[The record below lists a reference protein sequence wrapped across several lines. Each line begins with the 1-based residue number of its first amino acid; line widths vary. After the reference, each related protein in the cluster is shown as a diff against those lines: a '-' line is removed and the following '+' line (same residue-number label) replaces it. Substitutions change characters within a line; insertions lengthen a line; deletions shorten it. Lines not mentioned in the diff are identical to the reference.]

1 MQCSFFLLSSIFCIS
16 EHLFLVRYQSKDQ
29 EILLQ
34 DYYICKVHVSIATLK
49 ATPHRLSL
57 MGITHQPYKSLQTP
71 FDPHTIM
78 TVFLASFIIQSNDMQ
93 TQKLTVSQ
101 FVDTCNQHL
110 MLIQKKKKRS
120 KRYKKKY
127 IKIPAVLAGFRSY
140 NTELDFRFWDFWV
153 LQFFNDLLQ
162 TTLINFN

>member
-1 MQCSFFLLSSIFCIS
+1 MQSSFFLLSSIFCIS
-16 EHLFLVRYQSKDQ
+16 EHLVLVRYQSKDQ

-49 ATPHRLSL
+49 ATRHRLSL

-93 TQKLTVSQ
+93 TQKLTVFQ

-110 MLIQKKKKRS
+110 ILIQKKEAKDTRRNIS
-120 KRYKKKY
+120 KYQ
-127 IKIPAVLAGFRSY
+127 PCQP
-140 NTELDFRFWDFWV
+140 DFVVITQSWIFDFGIFGCYSF
-153 LQFFNDLLQ
+153 LTIYCKPL
-162 TTLINFN
+162 